1 MRVLAEIGARGVD
14 GQRPV
19 TLARLV
25 SQAGGP
31 HTVLPYH
38 SFQNFSQY
46 IDVAKTNF
54 SAKSWLQ
61 RYIS

>member
-25 SQAGGP
+25 SQAVWPMGK
-31 HTVLPYH
+31 TCDL
-38 SFQNFSQY
+38 
-46 IDVAKTNF
+46 VADR
-54 SAKSWLQ
+54 A
-61 RYIS
+61 

>member
-25 SQAGGP
+25 SQADIP
-31 HTVLPYH
+31 PYG
-38 SFQNFSQY
+38 STGSTSQPY
-46 IDVAKTNF
+46 
-54 SAKSWLQ
+54 LL
-61 RYIS
+61 

>member
-25 SQAGGP
+25 SQADA
-31 HTVLPYH
+31 HFHQSQRVLCMHPM
-38 SFQNFSQY
+38 
-46 IDVAKTNF
+46 
-54 SAKSWLQ
+54 
-61 RYIS
+61 RM

>member
-25 SQAGGP
+25 SQA
-31 HTVLPYH
+31 VDRA
-38 SFQNFSQY
+38 QY
-46 IDVAKTNF
+46 G
-54 SAKSWLQ
+54 L
-61 RYIS
+61 

>member
-25 SQAGGP
+25 SQAVGQV
-31 HTVLPYH
+31 HTTTLGLEV
-38 SFQNFSQY
+38 
-46 IDVAKTNF
+46 
-54 SAKSWLQ
+54 
-61 RYIS
+61 